1 MEQVFSIEL
10 LSAVLWPSFCK
21 RRNQLSGSSVL
32 EVRSQPIVFL
42 KEELQAHSNDG
53 QQRALDRIQHYPPHP
68 HPPSTPMLSPM
79 TEVVGHLHS
88 MAGSHEVMPLSY
100 V

>member
-53 QQRALDRIQHYPPHP
+53 QQRALDRIQCY
-68 HPPSTPMLSPM
+68 HPPPL
-79 TEVVGHLHS
+79 HL
-88 MAGSHEVMPLSY
+88 PLCCHP
-100 V
+100 